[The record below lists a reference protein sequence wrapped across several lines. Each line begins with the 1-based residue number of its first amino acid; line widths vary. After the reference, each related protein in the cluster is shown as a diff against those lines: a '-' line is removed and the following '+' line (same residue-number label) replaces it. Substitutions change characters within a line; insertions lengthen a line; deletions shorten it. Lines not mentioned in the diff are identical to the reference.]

1 MNQHR
6 QSTADNWKNHFCDLV
21 DNFLQ
26 QFITGPTHT
35 RGNTLDLLLC
45 NSAESI
51 LDVTASHPSKSNFP
65 TDHYIINFQI
75 QQSFRRAKAVQR
87 TIYDYNSGDFVKLR
101 SYLLAN
107 TLEHFQSEDVNR
119 CWAEWRDWFFKAVD
133 QFIPTRTIKDVNSPP
148 WIDGEVRHLIRKK
161 YSAIRKYRQCRSE
174 HRRSKL
180 RELSQAVKNLIKTK
194 HCQYLHKI
202 KHSFCY
208 NSKLFWSYHKAILP
222 SPVNSKP
229 YNFPQ
234 RHSCNNTPS
243 EKPSSSTHISLLS
256 SKPQHQNSPQF

>member
-1 MNQHR
+1 M
-6 QSTADNWKNHFCDLV
+6 
-21 DNFLQ
+21 
-26 QFITGPTHT
+26 
-35 RGNTLDLLLC
+35 
-45 NSAESI
+45 
-51 LDVTASHPSKSNFP
+51 
-65 TDHYIINFQI
+65 
-75 QQSFRRAKAVQR
+75 
-87 TIYDYNSGDFVKLR
+87 KLR

-161 YSAIRKYRQCRSE
+161 YSDLRKYRQCRSE

-202 KHSFCY
+202 IHSFCH
-208 NSKLFWSYHKAILP
+208 NSKLFWSYHKAIFHHRSTP
-222 SPVNSKP
+222 CH
-229 YNFPQ
+229 FPQ
-234 RHSCNNTPS
+234 RHSCNNTPPKS
-243 EKPSSSTHISLLS
+243 RALPHIFRFCLPNLNTKTVLS
-256 SKPQHQNSPQF
+256 FRCNTLKNRLTTVGDDAQRGRYFKLPG